1 MNRLRLLAFVFG
13 SFSVLGIGFA
23 LPTHQAEAAQAT
35 TQSTAKSS
43 SNPDAIENDDSLNLT
58 QDQKDKI
65 KSIREDA
72 KKQKQDI
79 EKDKTLTP
87 GPANKAAQR
96 YNQANARSSIRRAH
110 SGAAESLERG
120 AARAAYGKETGQE
133 QLKLI
138 FTANLR
144 TSLAKTKR
152 HSSAKNVPCIGMRF
166 TNQSNTP
173 MTIST
178 ITI

>member
-13 SFSVLGIGFA
+13 SFFVLGIGFA
-23 LPTHQAEAAQAT
+23 PPTCQAAAAQAAA
-35 TQSTAKSS
+35 QSTAKSS

-87 GPANKAAQR
+87 DQQTKQIKDITKQTRAQVFAVLTPEQQKAWSDQQR
-96 YNQANARSSIRRAH
+96 ERRMEKKQAKSS
-110 SGAAESLERG
+110 
-120 AARAAYGKETGQE
+120 
-133 QLKLI
+133 
-138 FTANLR
+138 
-144 TSLAKTKR
+144 
-152 HSSAKNVPCIGMRF
+152 
-166 TNQSNTP
+166 SN
-173 MTIST
+173 
-178 ITI
+178 